1 MKRTVAIF
9 DMDGTL
15 VDSMYQWGRIAA
27 NVLFEFGYQMTDE
40 DAREVKRLG
49 FYRCPSYLIDKYALP
64 CNDKQFIDRGY
75 AIMLEQYRSFVMMR
89 PGAKEYLI
97 GLKQKGV
104 RVAVLTASAGCF
116 VEVMI
121 RKFGLEGFI
130 DASFS
135 AHDLEMEKSKPA
147 IYEMLFEH
155 FACKGEDCVMFEDS
169 AYALKVAKTLG
180 VFGVGIAD
188 PAQPTRREKLLA
200 AADYFADTYEE
211 LAAAPL
217 F

>member
-1 MKRTVAIF
+1 
-9 DMDGTL
+9 
-15 VDSMYQWGRIAA
+15 
-27 NVLFEFGYQMTDE
+27 
-40 DAREVKRLG
+40 
-49 FYRCPSYLIDKYALP
+49 
-64 CNDKQFIDRGY
+64 
-75 AIMLEQYRSFVMMR
+75 MLEQYRNFVMMR
-89 PGAKEYLI
+89 PGAKEYLV

-104 RVAVLTASAGCF
+104 RIAVLTASAGCF

-121 RKFGLEGFI
+121 CKFGLKGLV

-155 FACKGEDCVMFEDS
+155 FGCTGQDCVMFEDS

-188 PAQPTRREKLLA
+188 PAQPTCREQLRE
-200 AADYFADTYEE
+200 AADCFADTYEE
-211 LAAAPL
+211 LNAAQL